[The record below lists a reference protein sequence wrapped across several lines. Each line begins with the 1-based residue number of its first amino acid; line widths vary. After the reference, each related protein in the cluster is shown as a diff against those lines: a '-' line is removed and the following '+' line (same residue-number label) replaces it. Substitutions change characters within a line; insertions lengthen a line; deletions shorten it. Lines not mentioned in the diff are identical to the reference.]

1 MSEDRERNPA
11 TNADTPDGAP
21 KDAERPHSDVGAEAT
36 GRDVLIAGITPEE
49 LRALVPAETLQHALA
64 ASDPSATSVSLYRG
78 PLPEASMLA
87 EYETIVPGC
96 ASKIVDNFTNE
107 GDHRRARE
115 KRGQY
120 IALCALCAIL
130 LCAGGC
136 AYLGMQLIG
145 CTVAAFGLGGFFVTT
160 RFVRFPP
167 IFERS

>member
-64 ASDPSATSVSLYRG
+64 ASDLSAASVSLYRG

-96 ASKIVDNFTNE
+96 ASKSWITSQTKEIIDALAKNE
-107 GDHRRARE
+107 ANISHYAP
-115 KRGQY
+115 
-120 IALCALCAIL
+120 CAPYFYAPVVAHIW
-130 LCAGGC
+130 GC
-136 AYLGMQLIG
+136 
-145 CTVAAFGLGGFFVTT
+145 
-160 RFVRFPP
+160 
-167 IFERS
+167 S